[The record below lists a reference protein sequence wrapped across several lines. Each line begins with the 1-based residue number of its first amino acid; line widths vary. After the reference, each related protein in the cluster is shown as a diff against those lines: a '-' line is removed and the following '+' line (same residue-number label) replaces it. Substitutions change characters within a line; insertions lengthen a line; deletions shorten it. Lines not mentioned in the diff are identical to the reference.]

1 MRRLSYIDFLRGLAC
16 LGMFIDHS
24 YDSWLRPD
32 LRATEFFRYT
42 QIIGALPAPLFLF
55 LAGISSALVTE
66 KLRQKGITR
75 NIIAKQA
82 ILRGAEIF
90 GLGLLFR
97 IQEYI
102 LGYRWVPWTDLFRV
116 DILNILGLS
125 MICMGLLCWLTS
137 ASTQEIARARG
148 IAASLLCA
156 TLIALLTPPLWTTAR
171 PRFLPWVLESYINGV
186 HTQNEPQHWLFPIF
200 PWSAFAFAGLAVGFL
215 LFTDFAKQKE
225 TRFFFYT
232 GVAGAV
238 ACILAVLLD
247 RLPIRFYSVY
257 DYWHSDPIFLL
268 LRCGLL
274 LILMFLAFAWCRWGW
289 PKNHF
294 SPLIQMGNTS
304 LLIYW
309 VHIEFVYG
317 RLSFLPKHRCSIPLA
332 TLGLCIIFLAMLALS
347 LLRTRYKNKK
357 GTALS
362 TQPESLSLTG
372 PAT

>member
-32 LRATEFFRYT
+32 LRATEFFRYS
-42 QIIGALPAPLFLF
+42 QIVGAIPAPLFLF

-66 KLRQKGITR
+66 KLRQKGVTR

-200 PWSAFAFAGLAVGFL
+200 PWSAFAFVGLAVGFL
-215 LFTDFAKQKE
+215 LFTDFAKQNE

-232 GVAGAV
+232 CVAGAA

-268 LRCGLL
+268 LRCGGLL
-274 LILMFLAFAWCRWGW
+274 LLMFLAFAWCRWGW

-294 SPLIQMGNTS
+294 SPLVQMGNTS

-357 GTALS
+357 GTAPS

-372 PAT
+372 LP